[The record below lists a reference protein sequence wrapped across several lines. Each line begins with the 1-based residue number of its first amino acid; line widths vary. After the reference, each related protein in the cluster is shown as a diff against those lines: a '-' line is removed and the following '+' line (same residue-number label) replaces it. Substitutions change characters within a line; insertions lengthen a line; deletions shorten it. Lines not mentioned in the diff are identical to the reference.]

1 MPRLQKAARPKRKN
15 EKCWERSCSR
25 YRFEGGEIMGK
36 KKVLVSACLLGRNCK
51 YDGGNNYSE
60 ALVRYLKEKA
70 VEVMEVC
77 PEVEGGLPVP
87 RVPVE
92 LVDGVAINRAGED
105 VDACFRAGVKAVL
118 DRIREEEITAAILQP
133 RSPSCG
139 AEQVYDGSFTGRLV
153 PGEGMFARALRQAG
167 IPVFDA
173 AAFCGKGREDYVRH
187 FEELIR

>member
-1 MPRLQKAARPKRKN
+1 
-15 EKCWERSCSR
+15 
-25 YRFEGGEIMGK
+25 MGK

-92 LVDGVAINRAGED
+92 LVDG
-105 VDACFRAGVKAVL
+105 
-118 DRIREEEITAAILQP
+118 
-133 RSPSCG
+133 
-139 AEQVYDGSFTGRLV
+139 
-153 PGEGMFARALRQAG
+153 
-167 IPVFDA
+167 
-173 AAFCGKGREDYVRH
+173 GRECGCM
-187 FEELIR
+187 FPCGSKGGA